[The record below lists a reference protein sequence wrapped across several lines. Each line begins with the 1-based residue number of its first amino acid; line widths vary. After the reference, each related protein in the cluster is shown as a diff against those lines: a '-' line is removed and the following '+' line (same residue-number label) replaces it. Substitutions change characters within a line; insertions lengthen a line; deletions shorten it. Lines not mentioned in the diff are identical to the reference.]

1 MAIVDGAM
9 RRLFLMVL
17 LLVSSLVLFGGLD
30 LLPVAHAQAGV
41 SVVSVYPVYETGI
54 KVGVLFPVQVR
65 LSLADGQSI
74 NAFDVQMN
82 YTYDPAKQVLQPE
95 SIDYSTNSI
104 LAGSQVNVLSNCID
118 GIESGGTNCPAGE
131 GPGTIH
137 FAEVL
142 VGNKLTGPV
151 SGNLFTVNFRVLNI
165 GKCYF
170 SLAANLADPGV
181 FPYPAAQFIPEIAQG
196 GVFGNTGVVAFFNV
210 VPSSGPAALP
220 GHDVIFDASGSFS
233 NSTAAIVS
241 YAWNFGDGTSTPP
254 IPTANYTYRFAK
266 PGSYLVAL
274 NVTDSDGKSGVWS
287 SVVGVLPALGSLKLT
302 VVDRELG
309 NPISGS
315 VAVKLFNNS
324 LTLTGMNA
332 SLDSSGHVI
341 FDRLVLGSY
350 VLKISGPSIE
360 AYSKT
365 ETVSLEGWPTQ
376 DTIYLNVIHQ
386 GPNINGDLIF
396 IGSLVGAV
404 GVVTVGVFAK
414 RRNSRKK
421 RTAGHNRAKT
431 RSRIHS

>member
-1 MAIVDGAM
+1 
-9 RRLFLMVL
+9 MVL
-17 LLVSSLVLFGGLD
+17 LLVPSIVLFGGLD

-82 YTYDPAKQVLQPE
+82 YTYDTTNLVLQPE
-95 SIDYSTNSI
+95 SIDYSSNSI
-104 LAGSQVNVLSNCID
+104 LAGSQVTVLSNCID

-131 GPGTIH
+131 GVGTIH

-142 VGNKLTGPV
+142 IGNKLTGPV
-151 SGNLFTVNFRVLNI
+151 SGNLFTVNFRVLSI

-181 FPYPAAQFIPEIAQG
+181 FPYPVAQFIPEITEG

-210 VPSSGPAALP
+210 VPSSGPVALP
-220 GHDVIFDASGSFS
+220 GRDVIFDAGGSFS
-233 NSTAAIVS
+233 NSTAPIVS
-241 YAWNFGDGTSTPP
+241 YAWNFGDGASKTTT
-254 IPTANYTYRFAK
+254 TANYTYRFAK
-266 PGSYLVAL
+266 PGSYPVAL
-274 NVTDSDGKSGVWS
+274 NVTDSYGKSGVWS

-302 VVDRELG
+302 VVDRETG

-324 LTLTGMNA
+324 LTLIGMNA

-365 ETVSLEGWPTQ
+365 ETVSLQGWPTQ

-386 GPNINGDLIF
+386 SPNISGDLIF
-396 IGSLVGAV
+396 IGSLVAAV
-404 GVVTVGVFAK
+404 GVVTVGVFVK

-421 RTAGHNRAKT
+421 GTAGNSRVKT
-431 RSRIHS
+431 RSRVHS

>member
-1 MAIVDGAM
+1 M
-9 RRLFLMVL
+9 RRIPWMVL
-17 LLVSSLVLFGGLD
+17 LLVPSIVLFGGLD

-82 YTYDPAKQVLQPE
+82 YRYDTTNLVLQPE
-95 SIDYSTNSI
+95 SIDYSSNSI
-104 LAGSQVNVLSNCID
+104 LAGSQITVLANCID
-118 GIESGGTNCPAGE
+118 GIESAGTHCPAGE
-131 GPGTIH
+131 GVGTSH
-137 FAEVL
+137 FPETLIVS
-142 VGNKLTGPV
+142 KLTGHL
-151 SGNLFTVNFRVLNI
+151 SGRLLT
-165 GKCYF
+165 
-170 SLAANLADPGV
+170 
-181 FPYPAAQFIPEIAQG
+181 
-196 GVFGNTGVVAFFNV
+196 FNY
-210 VPSSGPAALP
+210 L
-220 GHDVIFDASGSFS
+220 
-233 NSTAAIVS
+233 
-241 YAWNFGDGTSTPP
+241 
-254 IPTANYTYRFAK
+254 
-266 PGSYLVAL
+266 GSYPVAL
-274 NVTDSDGKSGVWS
+274 NVTDSYGKSGVWS

-302 VVDRELG
+302 VVDRETG
-309 NPISGS
+309 NPISVS

-386 GPNINGDLIF
+386 SPNISGDLIF
-396 IGSLVGAV
+396 IGSLVAAV
-404 GVVTVGVFAK
+404 GVVTVGVFVK

-421 RTAGHNRAKT
+421 GTAGNSRVKT
-431 RSRIHS
+431 RSR